1 MSFQNKNE
9 KEKIPP
15 KIEKI
20 IEETKADFD
29 QISTV
34 PRFGFFSIPPNQ
46 IIGDRYYSLKK
57 EFNHKVVD
65 RNVISEKRGI
75 FTTPGKSGKGHDAY
89 FQSLDT
95 TDEGVQQRLI
105 EGWKKDNEKHLEK
118 VQKQKANIT
127 TPVFKYPGVQHYKD
141 EFDQHPVERNF
152 PIDKEKPRIAKII
165 DGQVITEKRGI
176 FTQPMKKGFHNTP
189 GIYFSYA
196 PLHENNENKIN
207 EQLQNKNLKKKKKRP
222 QSSVPLQRAY
232 KVAFKPASLK
242 KNECFSNIRETYGY
256 EDKYFNNL
264 KKQSDIDR
272 KNNNRKYY
280 NPPPAGSVKHM
291 RPFTPAHLGK
301 SGRDGL
307 FDQRVWDCPSIPE
320 KRIIINQRE
329 KKEYERAHRKAPFKY
344 NIMHEQTRFS
354 PPIMTNKL
362 NMRTYYPCIFGKKI

>member
-207 EQLQNKNLKKKKKRP
+207 EQLQNKNLKKRKKRP